1 MSVVA
6 LACRACPSAR
16 LSVAVGSVASTVA
29 SKQTTSTRRS
39 SSSSRS
45 GTGGSRST
53 TTRTGARSTPKST
66 SGSRKGSGRSG
77 SAGKGSAS
85 KGSARK
91 GSARKAP
98 VSRTRTT
105 RTAPVA
111 DQRPGFG
118 VLFDGHGHDIAGLVL
133 VLVGIVAAIGVY
145 AGAAGPLGSGLA
157 SLSAALVGRFDIV
170 VPPSLIALGAFVIVG
185 PRRSAVDLTVEH
197 LDIPPDEFDVGAPDP
212 HERRVARSRRAVGA
226 TLGALVVLGLLDV
239 TMGDGVSID
248 TGGLDAFAQ
257 AGGLIGAGVAGAF
270 ELVVGRWGALA
281 VLVVLAV
288 LAATL
293 LTGRPLRTVGHDI
306 ARAVSPL
313 ARRLGTW
320 IGDLFRVGGDPADAA
335 DHIGVPGAVPYDQDG
350 DAPPKPKRSRAK
362 PEPAKADMPS
372 VVVANTDVA
381 ADATQLEI
389 ELPPGVA
396 GSPWKLPPVKL
407 LSLSG
412 RREVDTKAV
421 AARGDVLVSAL
432 AEHGVQTRIVG
443 MTVGPTVTRYELEL
457 GTGVKVARVTS
468 LHKDIA
474 YAMASPDVRI
484 LAPIPGRQA
493 IGVEVPNAERVVV
506 NVGDILTSEEA
517 REATHPLQVAVGRDI
532 NGKAKLMNL
541 ATMPHLL
548 IAGQTGA
555 GKSSCI
561 NSIITSVMMR
571 ATPEQVR
578 MILIDPKRVELTQY
592 NRIPHLLTQVVANPK
607 KAANALNWAVKEME
621 RRYDLLS
628 EVGVRDITGYNA
640 KFDKGELQ
648 PGPGEERTYDRLPFI
663 LIVVDELADLM
674 MVAPRDVEDAICR
687 IAQMA
692 RAVGL
697 HLVIATQRPS
707 VNVITGVIK
716 ANVPARLAFAVAS
729 AMDSKVILD
738 QGGAERLV
746 GKGDMLLL
754 EGGSSAPER
763 IQGAWVEESE
773 VHAIV
778 SSWRRQAPDVEAQY
792 VAEVQGSDDSG
803 SSIGT
808 SGSPG
813 SGDDELLLQATELVV
828 RSQLGST
835 SMLQRK
841 LKVGFARAGRL
852 MDLLEERGIVGP
864 SEGSKARDV
873 LMTPEELD
881 NKIESGE
888 I

>member
-1 MSVVA
+1 VVE
-6 LACRACPSAR
+6 
-16 LSVAVGSVASTVA
+16 
-29 SKQTTSTRRS
+29 
-39 SSSSRS
+39 
-45 GTGGSRST
+45 
-53 TTRTGARSTPKST
+53 
-66 SGSRKGSGRSG
+66 
-77 SAGKGSAS
+77 
-85 KGSARK
+85 
-91 GSARKAP
+91 
-98 VSRTRTT
+98 
-105 RTAPVA
+105 TAPGPLA
-111 DQRPGFG
+111 S
-118 VLFDGHGHDIAGLVL
+118 LLEGHGHDIAGLVL
-133 VLVGIVAAIGVY
+133 VMVGAVAAIGVY
-145 AGAAGPLGSGLA
+145 AGAAGPLGAGLA
-157 SLSAALVGRFDIV
+157 SLSSGLFGHLDVLVPPALVATGV
-170 VPPSLIALGAFVIVG
+170 LVIVR
-185 PRRSAVDLTVEH
+185 PRHRHVDLTR
-197 LDIPPDEFDVGAPDP
+197 DEFVGDTAEVAGATDP
-212 HERRVARSRRAVGA
+212 PPHLMLRRV
-226 TLGALVVLGLLDV
+226 LGAVLGVLTVAGLLHV
-239 TMGDGVSID
+239 ANGQGRSIA
-248 TGGLDAFAQ
+248 TGGLGVYSR
-257 AGGLIGAGVAGAF
+257 AGGLVGAGIAGAF
-270 ELVVGRWGALA
+270 ERFVGRWGALV

-288 LAATL
+288 LSASL
-293 LTGRPLRTVGHDI
+293 LTGRSLRTLGHDVT
-306 ARAVSPL
+306 RTTGPL
-313 ARRLGTW
+313 LRRLGAW
-320 IGDLFRVGGDPADAA
+320 LAGLFRLGPQPSDDPAIEGDP
-335 DHIGVPGAVPYDQDG
+335 GVVLYDQDAG
-350 DAPPKPKRSRAK
+350 AAPRPKRARSK
-362 PEPAKADMPS
+362 KQNLPE
-372 VVVANTDVA
+372 VVVAAPEPIDPE
-381 ADATQLEI
+381 QLEI

-396 GSPWKLPPVKL
+396 GSAWRLPSPKL
-407 LSLSG
+407 LSLSKH
-412 RREVDTKAV
+412 RDVDHQAV
-421 AARGDVLVSAL
+421 RARGDVLVAAL
-432 AEHGVQTRIVG
+432 SEHGVQTRIVG

-493 IGVEVPNAERVVV
+493 IGVEVPNAQRVIV
-506 NVGDILTSEEA
+506 NLGDILASEEA
-517 REATHPLQVAVGRDI
+517 RRATHPLQVAVGRDI
-532 NGKAKLMNL
+532 DGVAKLMNL

-640 KFDKGELQ
+640 KYDRGELK
-648 PGPGEERTYDRLPFI
+648 PEPGEEREYQRLPFI

-674 MVAPRDVEDAICR
+674 MVAPRDVEESICR

-729 AMDSKVILD
+729 ATDSKVILD

-746 GKGDMLLL
+746 GRGDMLLL

-773 VHAIV
+773 VHSIV
-778 SSWRRQAPDVEAQY
+778 SAWRRQAPDVESEY
-792 VAEVQGSDDSG
+792 VAEVQGTDEGG
-803 SSIGT
+803 SVGA
-808 SGSPG
+808 G
-813 SGDDELLLQATELVV
+813 SGGTGGDDDELVNQAMELVV
-828 RSQLGST
+828 RSGLGST

-852 MDLLEERGIVGP
+852 MDLLEERGVVGP

-881 NKIESGE
+881 NLIESGA

>member
-1 MSVVA
+1 MSGTLSSVV
-6 LACRACPSAR
+6 
-16 LSVAVGSVASTVA
+16 STVA
-29 SKQTTSTRRS
+29 SKQSTASRRTSTSKRS
-39 SSSSRS
+39 SGARRGSSKSSTGSRGRSSTRSSPGSGASRS
-45 GTGGSRST
+45 
-53 TTRTGARSTPKST
+53 
-66 SGSRKGSGRSG
+66 
-77 SAGKGSAS
+77 SAS
-85 KGSARK
+85 R
-91 GSARKAP
+91 RQE
-98 VSRTRTT
+98 RR
-105 RTAPVA
+105 
-111 DQRPGFG
+111 GFG
-118 VLFDGHGHDIAGLVL
+118 VVFDGHGHDLAGLAL
-133 VLVGIVAAIGVY
+133 VLIGIVAAIGVY
-145 AGAAGPLGSGLA
+145 TGSAGVLGAGLAAIAAGSF
-157 SLSAALVGRFDIV
+157 GRLDV
-170 VPPSLIALGAFVIVG
+170 LLPPVLIAAGVLVIVG
-185 PRRSAVDLTVEH
+185 PRRTELDLTRDHREVA
-197 LDIPPDEFDVGAPDP
+197 PDEYDGTVDP
-212 HERRVARSRRAVGA
+212 HDRRVISARRIVG
-226 TLGALVVLGLLDV
+226 TVLALLTGLGLLHVAFGQEADV
-239 TMGDGVSID
+239 ATD
-248 TGGLDAFAQ
+248 GLDAYSG
-257 AGGLIGAGVAGAF
+257 AGGLVGAGTGGIF
-270 ELVVGRWGALA
+270 ERFIGRWGALA
-281 VLVVLAV
+281 ALVVLGV
-288 LAATL
+288 LSASL
-293 LTGRPLRTVGHDI
+293 LTGRPLRIVAHDV
-306 ARAVSPL
+306 ARGAAPLWRRVVTWVS
-313 ARRLGTW
+313 
-320 IGDLFRVGGDPADAA
+320 DLFRVGPPLAEDAA
-335 DHIGVPGAVPYDQDG
+335 TTTDGPAATVLYDQDV
-350 DAPPKPKRSRAK
+350 DAPPKPKRSRSKK
-362 PEPAKADMPS
+362 PAAPDVFVADTAS
-372 VVVANTDVA
+372 ATDP
-381 ADATQLEI
+381 TQLEI

-396 GSPWKLPPVKL
+396 GSVWKLPPVKL

-412 RREVDTKAV
+412 RRDVDTKAV

-443 MTVGPTVTRYELEL
+443 MTVGPTVTRFELEL

-493 IGVEVPNAERVVV
+493 IGVEVPNADRVVV
-506 NVGDILTSEEA
+506 NLGDVLTSEEA
-517 REATHPLQVAVGRDI
+517 RNAVHPLQVGVGRDI
-532 NGKAKLMNL
+532 DGRAKLMNL

-648 PGPGEERTYDRLPFI
+648 PEPGEERTFERLPFI

-674 MVAPRDVEDAICR
+674 MVAPRDVEESICR

-729 AMDSKVILD
+729 ATDSKVILD

-746 GKGDMLLL
+746 GRGDMLLL

-773 VHAIV
+773 VHSIV

-792 VAEVQGSDDSG
+792 VSDVQGGDDTG
-803 SSIGT
+803 
-808 SGSPG
+808 G
-813 SGDDELLLQATELVV
+813 SGGGGISGGSDDDELLMQSMELVV
-828 RSQLGST
+828 RSQMGST

-852 MDLLEERGIVGP
+852 MDLLEERGVVGP
-864 SEGSKARDV
+864 SEGSKAREV
-873 LMTPEELD
+873 LITPEELD
-881 NKIESGE
+881 NMIESGE

>member
-1 MSVVA
+1 VA
-6 LACRACPSAR
+6 
-16 LSVAVGSVASTVA
+16 GTVA
-29 SKQTTSTRRS
+29 SKQKTATRRRS
-39 SSSSRS
+39 GTDRSGRARSTSRSTPRASRSRS
-45 GTGGSRST
+45 GASRSRST
-53 TTRTGARSTPKST
+53 A
-66 SGSRKGSGRSG
+66 
-77 SAGKGSAS
+77 A
-85 KGSARK
+85 
-91 GSARKAP
+91 AP
-98 VSRTRTT
+98 S
-105 RTAPVA
+105 
-111 DQRPGFG
+111 PGIG
-118 VLFDGHGHDIAGLVL
+118 VLFDGHGHDVAGLLVVL
-133 VLVGIVAAIGVY
+133 LGVLAAIGIY
-145 AGAAGPLGSGLA
+145 AGAAGPLGSGVA
-157 SLSAALVGRFDIV
+157 SLAAGLVGRLDV
-170 VPPSLIALGAFVIVG
+170 LVPPALVAAGVVVIIG
-185 PRRSAVDLTVEH
+185 PRRADVDLTDH
-197 LDIPPDEFDVGAPDP
+197 LDVAPDEYDDATFDP
-212 HERRVARSRRAVGA
+212 HERHVARLRRAVGGVLA
-226 TLGALVVLGLLDV
+226 TVTVLGLLDV
-239 TMGDGVSID
+239 ALGEGRSVDLDGF
-248 TGGLDAFAQ
+248 DAFAE
-257 AGGLIGAGVAGAF
+257 AGGLIGAGVAGVV
-270 ELVVGRWGALA
+270 ERLVGRWGALA

-288 LAATL
+288 LAASL
-293 LTGRPLRTVGHDI
+293 LSGRPLRQVAHDVGRV
-306 ARAVSPL
+306 AAPACRAVGGWLS
-313 ARRLGTW
+313 
-320 IGDLFRVGGDPADAA
+320 DLFRVGSSTADDGDDDADEASGPAP
-335 DHIGVPGAVPYDQDG
+335 VLYDQEA
-350 DAPPKPKRSRAK
+350 DAPPKPKRTRSKKK
-362 PEPAKADMPS
+362 PTEPT
-372 VVVANTDVA
+372 VVVADTSVDPE
-381 ADATQLEI
+381 QLEI

-396 GSPWKLPPVKL
+396 GSTWKLPSIKL

-412 RREVDTKAV
+412 RRDVDTKAV
-421 AARGDVLVSAL
+421 EERGHVLVSAL

-493 IGVEVPNAERVVV
+493 IGVEVPNEDRVVV
-506 NVGDILTSEEA
+506 HLGDILTSEEA
-517 REATHPLQVAVGRDI
+517 RRATHPLEVAVGRDI
-532 NGKAKLMNL
+532 NGRAKLMNL

-640 KFDKGELQ
+640 KFDRGELQ
-648 PGPGEERTYDRLPFI
+648 PEPGSERTYERLPFI

-674 MVAPRDVEDAICR
+674 MVAPRDVEESICR

-729 AMDSKVILD
+729 ATDSKVILD

-746 GKGDMLLL
+746 GRGDMLLL
-754 EGGSSAPER
+754 EGGSSSPER

-773 VHAIV
+773 VQAIV
-778 SSWRRQAPDVEAQY
+778 SSWRRQAPDVESQY
-792 VAEVQGSDDSG
+792 VSDVQGGDESG
-803 SSIGT
+803 GLGGGGT
-808 SGSPG
+808 TGG
-813 SGDDELLLQATELVV
+813 DDDELLAQAMELVV

-852 MDLLEERGIVGP
+852 MDLLEERGVVGP
-864 SEGSKARDV
+864 SEGSKAREV

-881 NKIESGE
+881 NLIESGA

>member
-1 MSVVA
+1 M
-6 LACRACPSAR
+6 
-16 LSVAVGSVASTVA
+16 
-29 SKQTTSTRRS
+29 
-39 SSSSRS
+39 
-45 GTGGSRST
+45 
-53 TTRTGARSTPKST
+53 
-66 SGSRKGSGRSG
+66 
-77 SAGKGSAS
+77 
-85 KGSARK
+85 
-91 GSARKAP
+91 
-98 VSRTRTT
+98 
-105 RTAPVA
+105 
-111 DQRPGFG
+111 
-118 VLFDGHGHDIAGLVL
+118 
-133 VLVGIVAAIGVY
+133 LVGVVAAIGIY
-145 AGAAGPLGSGLA
+145 AGAAGPFGAGLA
-157 SLSAALVGRFDIV
+157 SLAAGLLGRLDVLLPPALVVAGV
-170 VPPSLIALGAFVIVG
+170 LVIVG
-185 PRRSAVDLTVEH
+185 PRRADVDLT
-197 LDIPPDEFDVGAPDP
+197 LDHQDIAPDEYDADALDP
-212 HERRVARSRRAVGA
+212 HERHVALLRRVVGGVLAVL
-226 TLGALVVLGLLDV
+226 TVLGLLDV
-239 TMGDGVSID
+239 ALGQDRGVEAD
-248 TGGLDAFAQ
+248 GLDAFAE
-257 AGGLIGAGVAGAF
+257 AGGLVGAGVAGAF
-270 ELVVGRWGALA
+270 EQFVGRWGALA

-288 LAATL
+288 LSASL
-293 LTGRPLRTVGHDI
+293 LTGRSLRQVGHDVGRG
-306 ARAVSPL
+306 AAPLWRALTSWVS
-313 ARRLGTW
+313 
-320 IGDLFRVGGDPADAA
+320 DLFRVGHPAEEPDL
-335 DHIGVPGAVPYDQDG
+335 DDGVEHTAVLYDQDI
-350 DAPPKPKRSRAK
+350 DAPPKPKRTRAK
-362 PEPAKADMPS
+362 KAPAAPS
-372 VVVANTDVA
+372 VVVAETEVDP
-381 ADATQLEI
+381 TQLEI

-396 GSPWKLPPVKL
+396 GSAWKLPPVKL

-412 RREVDTKAV
+412 RRDVDTKAV
-421 AARGDVLVSAL
+421 EARAQVLVSAL

-493 IGVEVPNAERVVV
+493 IGVEVPNADRVVV
-506 NVGDILTSEEA
+506 NLGDILTSEEA
-517 REATHPLQVAVGRDI
+517 RRATHPLQVAVGRDI
-532 NGKAKLMNL
+532 NGTAKLMNL

-648 PGPGEERTYDRLPFI
+648 AEPGEERTYERLPFI

-674 MVAPRDVEDAICR
+674 MVAPRDVEESICR

-729 AMDSKVILD
+729 ATDSKVILD

-746 GKGDMLLL
+746 GRGDMLLL

-778 SSWRRQAPDVEAQY
+778 SSWRRQAPDVESQY
-792 VAEVQGSDDSG
+792 VSDVQGSEDTG
-803 SSIGT
+803 GPGGGGT
-808 SGSPG
+808 TGG
-813 SGDDELLLQATELVV
+813 DDDELLTQAMELVV

-852 MDLLEERGIVGP
+852 MDLLEERGVVGP

-881 NKIESGE
+881 NMIESGAL
-888 I
+888 

>member
-1 MSVVA
+1 MT
-6 LACRACPSAR
+6 
-16 LSVAVGSVASTVA
+16 GTVA
-29 SKQTTSTRRS
+29 SKQKTTPRRSGDTTRRS
-39 SSSSRS
+39 SGTSRSSSGGSRSSAARRSTSRSSSRS
-45 GTGGSRST
+45 R
-53 TTRTGARSTPKST
+53 ST
-66 SGSRKGSGRSG
+66 SGRSR
-77 SAGKGSAS
+77 AAT
-85 KGSARK
+85 AE
-91 GSARKAP
+91 
-98 VSRTRTT
+98 RTT
-105 RTAPVA
+105 
-111 DQRPGFG
+111 PGLG
-118 VLFDGHGHDIAGLVL
+118 VLLDGHGHDIAGLVL
-133 VLVGIVAAIGVY
+133 VLFGVVAAIGIY
-145 AGAAGPLGSGLA
+145 AGAAGPLGSGVA
-157 SLSAALVGRFDIV
+157 SLAAGLLGRLDVLLPPALVAGGV
-170 VPPSLIALGAFVIVG
+170 LVIVG
-185 PRRSAVDLTVEH
+185 PRRTDVDLTADH
-197 LDIPPDEFDVGAPDP
+197 LDVAPDEYDEGALDP
-212 HERRVARSRRAVGA
+212 HERHVARLRRLVGGVLG
-226 TLGALVVLGLLDV
+226 TLTLLGLLDV
-239 TMGDGVSID
+239 ALGQDRSIEPD
-248 TGGLDAFAQ
+248 GLDAYAE
-257 AGGLIGAGVAGAF
+257 AGGLVGAGVAGVF
-270 ELVVGRWGALA
+270 ERLVGRWGALA
-281 VLVVLAV
+281 VLVVLA
-288 LAATL
+288 L
-293 LTGRPLRTVGHDI
+293 LSASLLSGRSLRTVGHDVGRGVGPLW
-306 ARAVSPL
+306 RALTSWL
-313 ARRLGTW
+313 S
-320 IGDLFRVGGDPADAA
+320 DLFRVGPPADDDGEA
-335 DHIGVPGAVPYDQDG
+335 DEAEHTAVLYDQDV
-350 DAPPKPKRSRAK
+350 DAPAKPKRTRSKKTAT
-362 PEPAKADMPS
+362 PS
-372 VVVANTDVA
+372 VVVADTEVDP
-381 ADATQLEI
+381 TQLEI

-396 GSPWKLPPVKL
+396 GSAWKLPSVKL

-412 RREVDTKAV
+412 RRDVDTKAV
-421 AARGDVLVSAL
+421 EARAQVLVSAL

-493 IGVEVPNAERVVV
+493 IGVEVPNADRVVV
-506 NVGDILTSEEA
+506 NLGDILTSEEA
-517 REATHPLQVAVGRDI
+517 RRATHPLQVAVGRDI
-532 NGKAKLMNL
+532 NGIAKLMNL

-648 PGPGEERTYDRLPFI
+648 AEPGEERTYERLPFI

-674 MVAPRDVEDAICR
+674 MVAPRDVEESICR

-729 AMDSKVILD
+729 ATDSKVILD

-746 GKGDMLLL
+746 GRGDMLLL

-773 VHAIV
+773 VQSIV
-778 SSWRRQAPDVEAQY
+778 SSWRRQAPDVESQY
-792 VAEVQGSDDSG
+792 VSDVQGSEDSG
-803 SSIGT
+803 GPGGGGT
-808 SGSPG
+808 TGG
-813 SGDDELLLQATELVV
+813 DDDELLTQAMELVV

-852 MDLLEERGIVGP
+852 MDLLEERGVVGP

-881 NKIESGE
+881 NMIESGAL
-888 I
+888 